1 MDRRVNKWTKFIWLC
16 GMRDRSNLS
25 SECLIS
31 HRTISFKNQL
41 SLVHWLKFHL
51 CIVLNSFIYSILVLN
66 CSSVSFFVVCC
77 CLVAKSYLF
86 CDPINPPGFSVHGLS
101 QARILEWVA
110 IYSSRRS
117 SQPRDWTRVSFI
129 SDRFFTTEPPGKSTY
144 QAIRL
149 FLPDLF
155 LGNQEFIWSNGFHW
169 TIYLFFGTIVF
180 INYFGFIISY

>member
-25 SECLIS
+25 SECLIG

-86 CDPINPPGFSVHGLS
+86 CDPMDSSSPGSSIHGVS
-101 QARILEWVA
+101 QARILEGVA
-110 IYSSRRS
+110 SSFSRGSSRPRERTCISCIAGGFFIPEPQGKPWSPGPGRQSLLSVLTS
-117 SQPRDWTRVSFI
+117 SSVNVS
-129 SDRFFTTEPPGKSTY
+129 S
-144 QAIRL
+144 
-149 FLPDLF
+149 
-155 LGNQEFIWSNGFHW
+155 
-169 TIYLFFGTIVF
+169 
-180 INYFGFIISY
+180 